1 MKDTGKYKV
10 KPVYIGICGIGED
23 SNFTIRMSQH
33 LGSATQPC
41 HGETVKHVD
50 RHFKIPGH
58 VAHRDMKML
67 PIEIVS
73 AKDPFLLKVRERYNI
88 MRFESEKFYDVNEV
102 EHGLNLDRGQY

>member
-1 MKDTGKYKV
+1 M
-10 KPVYIGICGIGED
+10 KPVYIGICGIRED

-41 HGETVKHVD
+41 QEETVKPVG
-50 RHFKIPGH
+50 RHFKLPGH

-67 PIEIVS
+67 PIKIVS
-73 AKDPFLLKVRERYNI
+73 AKDPFLLKARERYNI
-88 MRFESEKFYDVNEV
+88 IKFESEKFCDINQV